1 MTRTTVMG
9 AVTAVAFGAALLAV
23 TPVALA
29 HEDEQPSSGDEYI
42 IEGDLVPEEAV
53 PGHGPIEAAVFPVFA
68 ISPQQGSLCY
78 DIRWDA
84 MDPLTSL
91 IIRLGYPEEFD
102 AIEIEL
108 DPAPEDIFEGS
119 GFVGGCI
126 DSEPE
131 LLEFLAKEAE
141 SSHATVYSRDYP
153 NGAAGGF
160 LHVTD
165 LPGLDEEEHEEDEPD
180 SIAVSV
186 LVAPLTPEHVVPDPP
201 GIAGSGEARLDVTLY
216 YDQICWQID
225 FDLDEDTT
233 AMHLHVGGIG
243 EVDPEGFRLD
253 LVQEARQFGGT
264 VESNYVEGCI
274 SVFHVVDFFALV
286 ENPEGHYVDV
296 HTESHPEGALRG
308 QLTLVD
314 EFETEPFTDD
324 HQEPEE
330 ETEPFTDDHQEPEEE
345 TEPFTDDH
353 QEPEEEGRSLGSL
366 VPHLIALLSLLG
378 VTIFALYTF
387 RRSRGLYDP
396 PSPASVAAA
405 AVSYAFLFVAA
416 MLMVLDTVFAPESGL
431 CSDFERFA
439 TLGLVLALA
448 GVLIGAAAAVLAG
461 GTPPLRSVAIALI
474 VGGAV
479 VMLAWFLWIPPQGCS
494 SHGDIDEEGGTT
506 ITAPGD
512 LACDETVSIHG
523 DPAEGFEGYA
533 TPEEAIANSL
543 VAGIGTHVPS
553 DNGDWVIILDGR
565 TIARVTVDTWQGDRY
580 AVFDHEVCSDVAAEI
595 GL

>member
-1 MTRTTVMG
+1 MTKTT
-9 AVTAVAFGAALLAV
+9 AIAALTAVAFGAALLAG

-29 HEDEQPSSGDEYI
+29 HQDEEPSSENEYI

-53 PGHGPIEAAVFPVFA
+53 PGHGPIEAGVFPVFA

-84 MDPLTSL
+84 IDPLTSL

-102 AIEIEL
+102 AIEVEL

-119 GFVGGCI
+119 GFVDGCI
-126 DSEPE
+126 ESEPE
-131 LLEFLAKEAE
+131 LLEFLANEPGD
-141 SSHATVYSRDYP
+141 SHATVYSADYP
-153 NGAAGGF
+153 DGAAGGF
-160 LHVTD
+160 LYVTGV
-165 LPGLDEEEHEEDEPD
+165 PGLDEEEHEEDEPE
-180 SIAVSV
+180 AVPTSV
-186 LVAPLTPEHVVPDPP
+186 LVAPLNPEHVVPDPP
-201 GIAGSGEARLDVTLY
+201 AIAGSGEAQLEVTPY
-216 YDQICWQID
+216 YNQICWEID

-233 AMHLHVGGIG
+233 AIHLHVGGIG
-243 EVDPEGFRLD
+243 EVDPEEFRLD
-253 LVQEARQFGGT
+253 LVQEARHFGGT
-264 VESNYVEGCI
+264 VESNHVEGCI
-274 SVFHVVDFFALV
+274 SVFHVVDFIALV
-286 ENPEGHYVDV
+286 ENPERHYVDV
-296 HTESHPEGALRG
+296 HTESYPEGALRG

-314 EFETEPFTDD
+314 EFDTEPL
-324 HQEPEE
+324 
-330 ETEPFTDDHQEPEEE
+330 TDDHQEPEEE

-405 AVSYAFLFVAA
+405 AVSYAFLFVAT
-416 MLMVLDTVFAPESGL
+416 MLMVLDTVLAPQSGL
-431 CSDFERFA
+431 CGDYDRFA
-439 TLGLVLALA
+439 TLGLVVALA

-461 GTPPLRSVAIALI
+461 RNPPLRIVAIALI

-479 VMLAWFLWIPPQGCS
+479 VMLAWFLWVPPQGCS
-494 SHGDIDEEGGTT
+494 IHGDIDEEGGTA

-512 LACDETVSIHG
+512 LACEETVSIHG
-523 DPAEGFEGYA
+523 DPADDFEGYP
-533 TPEEAIANSL
+533 TPEEAIANTL
-543 VAGIGTHVPS
+543 VAGIGTPVPS
-553 DNGDWVIILDGR
+553 DNGDWLIILDGR

-580 AVFDHEVCSDVAAEI
+580 AVFDHEVCSDIAAEI